1 MRGGR
6 WNESPARPE
15 KDVVR
20 KADLDYKVR
29 VYSDDDHL
37 RIRGSCFLRTGNLQR
52 INLLTFAHIC
62 SNLLIFAQLYEHCSY
77 LLISAHICSY
87 LLIFMSIAHICSY
100 LLIFAQHEPAGSKF
114 AQ

>member
-6 WNESPARPE
+6 WIESPARPE

-37 RIRGSCFLRTGNLQR
+37 RIRGSCLVTKVTVPRISKREPGVESLHVTYTSSRLFGNFTITIRHTVVTFLIILRCN
-52 INLLTFAHIC
+52 
-62 SNLLIFAQLYEHCSY
+62 
-77 LLISAHICSY
+77 
-87 LLIFMSIAHICSY
+87 IACHKPRLVFSCVACI
-100 LLIFAQHEPAGSKF
+100 
-114 AQ
+114 

>member
-6 WNESPARPE
+6 WIESPARPE

-37 RIRGSCFLRTGNLQR
+37 RIRGSCVADLVQVTVNG
-52 INLLTFAHIC
+52 TV
-62 SNLLIFAQLYEHCSY
+62 
-77 LLISAHICSY
+77 
-87 LLIFMSIAHICSY
+87 
-100 LLIFAQHEPAGSKF
+100 
-114 AQ
+114 